1 MVKLDLNTVREKA
14 SAAKVSVEKS
24 IHALAKRAAE
34 ELKPLVIQ
42 ADRVSE
48 AYYELSK
55 KLSEHHLVKSFQKS
69 HSVVKAAAVSAANT
83 AMELPGLVRRAADEL
98 SEFNRLFSGFMK
110 DKNEIFI
117 SNKTDVDIAILEMY
131 HQSVKNSGGAL
142 TKIYGLEAD
151 QEGEE
156 IVVGKRSGTLK
167 GMGELVSRLRVEL
180 MAALAAF
187 NEMRKDIDR
196 NLKLLEKNLKETT
209 SLHSQNKNWGTQ
221 TQDGKDLEKKLGHMI
236 YRFLDVSINLVFK
249 AMFFIHAY
257 RLRKEKQH
265 EFGKYLREEL
275 GSETQTPKLKEIL
288 DKATQEIEELKVVPT
303 AEQAAREL
311 ESVPKT

>member
-1 MVKLDLNTVREKA
+1 
-14 SAAKVSVEKS
+14 
-24 IHALAKRAAE
+24 
-34 ELKPLVIQ
+34 
-42 ADRVSE
+42 
-48 AYYELSK
+48 
-55 KLSEHHLVKSFQKS
+55 
-69 HSVVKAAAVSAANT
+69 
-83 AMELPGLVRRAADEL
+83 
-98 SEFNRLFSGFMK
+98 
-110 DKNEIFI
+110 
-117 SNKTDVDIAILEMY
+117 
-131 HQSVKNSGGAL
+131 
-142 TKIYGLEAD
+142 
-151 QEGEE
+151 
-156 IVVGKRSGTLK
+156 
-167 GMGELVSRLRVEL
+167 L

-236 YRFLDVSINLVFK
+236 YNYLDGGINLALK
-249 AMFFIHAY
+249 TLFFIHAY